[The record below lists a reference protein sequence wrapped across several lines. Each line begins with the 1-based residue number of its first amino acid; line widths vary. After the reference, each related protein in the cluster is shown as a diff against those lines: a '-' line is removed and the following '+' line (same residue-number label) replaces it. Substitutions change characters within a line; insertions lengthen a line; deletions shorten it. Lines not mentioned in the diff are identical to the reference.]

1 MKKLSQ
7 MGRLDMDTIF
17 AIMTEEKA
25 NQRETVKIGMDKLRK
40 YFPRGTT
47 PKQIEDT
54 EKTIPVYRADNTYS
68 ITEYTN

>member
-1 MKKLSQ
+1 
-7 MGRLDMDTIF
+7 
-17 AIMTEEKA
+17 MTEEKA

-54 EKTIPVYRADNTYS
+54 ILRLLERELMRKRNRDS
-68 ITEYTN
+68 R